1 MMSNMAATQE
11 RIAQAC
17 AAMANLYGTSATVAR
32 TAVIKLVCVHGNEWE
47 HIENDNY
54 NVVLEYIEQKMK
66 EHENA
71 KVMKREK
78 FGDEEV
84 DKVQEIPPKGYLRRH
99 NKEGDQ
105 PSTSRNFHQIEAN
118 GLNATIQKQVIV
130 LDSDDELDE
139 ENLVPKK
146 RLWKSMNMTEE
157 SVQPCP
163 FKRPKNGEH
172 IESGDKQPE
181 IKVIALPAIN
191 QDLSPGILCD
201 LSSSAGKG
209 TNVKVKGSMLE
220 SEPQYERGGCS
231 NKSET
236 SEIDIV
242 SSDNGAVKICLE
254 YNSSRK
260 ANLDKPDI
268 KTVMKEVENEYRKH
282 FGITDPAF
290 SVVKLIEDIC
300 KRFAETATDD
310 DKSEYMTP
318 IPNDQENGMFGNG
331 SEPSNSSK
339 LKGIMKH
346 PTYLQ
351 DITQGRENVQ
361 IPLLNDKD
369 DMELPRFTYISKNMA
384 FKDANVTF
392 SLARISDDNCC
403 SDCLGDCLLSSEL
416 PCACAAESRGEF
428 AYTHEG
434 LLKESF
440 LDEAVAMCQSPQ
452 KHQLFYCKDCPLE
465 NRHKRNKRKRPCKGH
480 LMRKFIKECWNRCG
494 CNKKKCNNRIVQ
506 RGITATLEV
515 FITAEGKGWGL
526 RTVKAL
532 RKGEFVCEYVGEIVT
547 NQELD
552 LRNKSR
558 SNKEE
563 HTYPIL
569 LDADWGSEFFLGD
582 EEALCLDATKFGNCA
597 RFINHRCVDAN
608 LVEIPVEV
616 ETPDHHYYHV

>member
-1 MMSNMAATQE
+1 MAK
-11 RIAQAC
+11 
-17 AAMANLYGTSATVAR
+17 LYGTSATVAR
-32 TAVIKLVCVHGNEWE
+32 TAVVQLVYVHGNEWE

-66 EHENA
+66 EHDQNA
-71 KVMKREK
+71 KVKKEK

-84 DKVQEIPPKGYLRRH
+84 DKVLEIRPKGRH

-105 PSTSRNFHQIEAN
+105 ASTSRNFHQIEAN

-130 LDSDDELDE
+130 LVSDDELDE
-139 ENLVPKK
+139 ENLVQKK
-146 RLWKSMNMTEE
+146 RHMTEE
-157 SVQPCP
+157 PVQPCP
-163 FKRPKNGEH
+163 SKRPKNGEH

-181 IKVIALPAIN
+181 NIVIFDLPAIN
-191 QDLSPGILCD
+191 ED
-201 LSSSAGKG
+201 LSSEILCEFGSSAGNG

-220 SEPQYERGGCS
+220 SKPQYERGECS

-242 SSDNGAVKICLE
+242 SSDNGAFRIYLE

-268 KTVMKEVENEYRKH
+268 KTVIKEVENEYRKV

-290 SVVKLIEDIC
+290 SAVKLIEDIC

-310 DKSEYMTP
+310 DKSEYITP
-318 IPNDQENGMFGNG
+318 IPNDQENAMFGNV
-331 SEPSNSSK
+331 SELSNSSK

-346 PTYLQ
+346 TTYMQ
-351 DITQGRENVQ
+351 DITQGRENIQ

-369 DMELPRFTYISKNMA
+369 DMVLPTFTYISKNMA

-403 SDCLGDCLLSSEL
+403 SDCLLLSEL

-440 LDEAVAMCQSPQ
+440 LDEAAAMCQSPQ
-452 KHQLFYCKDCPLE
+452 KHQLYYCKNCPLE
-465 NRHKRNKRKRPCKGH
+465 NRYKKNKRKRPCKGH

-494 CNKKKCNNRIVQ
+494 CNKKKCSNHIVQ
-506 RGITATLEV
+506 WGITATLQV
-515 FITAEGKGWGL
+515 FITVEGKGWGL

-547 NQELD
+547 NQELH
-552 LRNKSR
+552 LRNESR
-558 SNKEE
+558 SDNEE

-569 LDADWGSEFFLGD
+569 LDADWG
-582 EEALCLDATKFGNCA
+582 
-597 RFINHRCVDAN
+597 
-608 LVEIPVEV
+608 
-616 ETPDHHYYHV
+616 